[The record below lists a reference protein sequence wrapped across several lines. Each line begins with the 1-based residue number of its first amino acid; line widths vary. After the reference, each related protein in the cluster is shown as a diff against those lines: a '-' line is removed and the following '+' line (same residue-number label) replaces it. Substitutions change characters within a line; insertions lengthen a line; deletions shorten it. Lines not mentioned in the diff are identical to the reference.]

1 MKFIKYFIFSIGLNI
16 GLNIGLTNAFFS
28 PSVKTSSGKKLSIV
42 GQGPPFLFSTG
53 LFGTMPAFLYS
64 NFINELKKNVTI
76 VSIDGFNPIN
86 DNTIDEVCDALNVD
100 KIGYLGHSSFLPEV
114 LDNSKI
120 EKAVLMDPINL
131 PWLSFDGLSNS
142 IIKVKYPL
150 YILRAGK
157 LYKGSK
163 TLPEWQNPDFKGDFE
178 EETIEDVGHP
188 DILNDFWANIAKNIG
203 LWEMAEGEKMKFE
216 DWKFNIKTEIPKIR
230 KTYRKNIA
238 YKISEFIF

>member
-16 GLNIGLTNAFFS
+16 GLTNAFFV
-28 PSVKTSSGKKLSIV
+28 PSIKTNSGKKLSIV

-53 LFGTMPAFLYS
+53 LFGIMPSFLYS

-100 KIGYLGHSSFLPEV
+100 KIGYLGHSSFFSEV

-131 PWLSFDGLSNS
+131 PFIGFDGLSNS

-163 TLPEWQNPDFKGDFE
+163 TLPEWQNPEFKGEYEEVIFE
-178 EETIEDVGHP
+178 NVGHP

-230 KTYRKNIA
+230 KRYRKNIA
-238 YKISEFIF
+238 HKISEFIF